1 MLTYQMTYL
10 EDADR
15 YLLNRAS
22 SVNFAV
28 KDLEGRDVG
37 VGRYLGKL
45 SENRHATKRNW
56 EIALDLISKA
66 ITQLAP
72 MTEVA
77 YWQRFN
83 VPHADLLALERIRE
97 IDDLMAAAGVAARG
111 LDLATEPEEPE
122 DDL

>member
-10 EDADR
+10 EDSDR

>member
-10 EDADR
+10 EESER
-15 YLLNRAS
+15 YLLDRAS
-22 SVNFAV
+22 NVNFEV
-28 KDLEGRDVG
+28 KDLEGRDVT

-45 SENRHATKRNW
+45 AENRHTTRRNW

-72 MTEVA
+72 MTEMA

-111 LDLATEPEEPE
+111 LELATEPEDES
-122 DDL
+122 

>member
-10 EDADR
+10 EESER
-15 YLLNRAS
+15 YLLDRAS
-22 SVNFAV
+22 NVNFEV
-28 KDLEGRDVG
+28 KDLEGRDVT
-37 VGRYLGKL
+37 VGRYLAKMA
-45 SENRHATKRNW
+45 ENRHASKRHY

-111 LDLATEPEEPE
+111 LELATEPEEEEP
-122 DDL
+122 

>member
-10 EDADR
+10 EDSDR
-15 YLLNRAS
+15 YLLDRVSN
-22 SVNFAV
+22 VNFAV